1 MFKLWCCPKKNEQF
15 LLELDEQNFHLW
27 LLPLC
32 YVHTKLHTLSKH
44 TENPQRARHSA
55 FQWAT
60 PDLADTKAGTDSLG
74 LWCPQSSNTLAE
86 LGKAGLFLLREPR
99 TLPGETRA
107 RTQFSLGTVAPAASA
122 TVSEA
127 HGFLGKWVLT
137 HHQALSNN
145 YRMCLLQI
153 ATPLLSLH
161 SLLTNHPRRVIS
173 LLLWERE
180 FSHHSLIWKEK
191 TTDRII

>member
-1 MFKLWCCPKKNEQF
+1 MYT
-15 LLELDEQNFHLW
+15 QN
-27 LLPLC
+27 
-32 YVHTKLHTLSKH
+32 YTLSANTQK
-44 TENPQRARHSA
+44 TRKGQGIRPFSELLQTWLTLK
-55 FQWAT
+55 QE
-60 PDLADTKAGTDSLG
+60 LISLG

-86 LGKAGLFLLREPR
+86 LGKAGLFLLQEPR

-153 ATPLLSLH
+153 ATPLLTLH

-173 LLLWERE
+173 LLL
-180 FSHHSLIWKEK
+180 
-191 TTDRII
+191 